1 VARTLFELRARPVTD
16 VAGVGPSRAEQLA
29 LVDPPIETVFDL
41 VTHYPRR
48 WIDRT
53 NVAAIKDLRVGED
66 AVVLAKVKR
75 TQSRRTKSRKSVV
88 DVDIFD
94 GSSYLRCTFFNQPW
108 MAKRLPVGTEAVFY
122 GKLDMYK
129 GRRQLSSARVD
140 LVGDATGRVVPM
152 YPQSPKAELMT
163 ADFAKM
169 IAAALRRIPELHDP
183 LDDEWRNKLKMID
196 RGRALH
202 QIHQPETVQDKDEA
216 RKRLAF
222 DELLRLQLTMV
233 MRKRAIE
240 RASKGIRHET
250 SGPLLERFAKTLPFE
265 LTNAQRRAIDE
276 IGNDLAGRHP
286 MHRLLQG
293 DVGSGKTLVA
303 VSAMLMAVQGGYQ
316 AALMVPTEVLA
327 EQHFASV
334 RPLLDG
340 LTVEDKGD
348 SLFGDRPVRVELL
361 TSRTTASERARLHEA
376 LVKGEVDVLIGTHAL
391 LAEGVEFHK
400 LGVIVIDEQHR
411 FGVEQRSAL
420 RGKGDDP
427 DVLVM
432 TATPIPRTLA
442 MTVYGDLDVTILDE
456 LPPGRTP
463 IETMWAKGPLE
474 ESAAW
479 TKVRAEV
486 EGGHQAYV
494 VCPLI
499 EESEKIEARSAED
512 EFERL
517 QQHELKGLR
526 LGLLH
531 GRVLPKDKE
540 ATMAKFR
547 NQEIDVLVAT
557 TVIEVGVDVPNA
569 TVMVIEDADRFG
581 IAQLHQLRGRVGRG
595 AAISYC
601 FLLGEGTTPD
611 SAERLG
617 ALEQT
622 TDGFVLAEKDLELR
636 REGTILGTRQKGR
649 SDLKLASLR
658 FDKELVALARDTAFA
673 MTADDPLLQRNPALE
688 EEVRGLVEEE
698 EAEFLF
704 MS

>member
-1 VARTLFELRARPVTD
+1 MARTLFELRARPVTD
-16 VAGVGPSRAEQLA
+16 VAGVGPSRAEALA
-29 LVDPPIETVFDL
+29 LVEPPIETVFDL

-53 NVAAIKDLRVGED
+53 NVAAIKDLKLGED
-66 AVVLAKVKR
+66 AVVLARVKR
-75 TQSRRTKSRKSVV
+75 TQSRRTKNKRSVV
-88 DVDIFD
+88 DIDIFD

-140 LVGDATGRVVPM
+140 LVGDQTGRIVPM

-169 IAAALRRIPELHDP
+169 IDAALRRIPELHDP
-183 LDDEWRNKLKMID
+183 LDDDWRNRLKMID

-202 QIHQPETVQDKDEA
+202 QIHQPETMQDKDEA

-240 RASKGIRHET
+240 RASKGIRHRTDGE
-250 SGPLLERFAKTLPFE
+250 LLDRFAKSLPFE
-265 LTNAQRRAIDE
+265 RTNAQRRAIQE
-276 IGNDLAGRHP
+276 IADDLAGPHP

-334 RPLLDG
+334 RQLLEG

-348 SLFGDRPVRVELL
+348 SLFGERPLNVQLL
-361 TSRTTASERARLHEA
+361 TNRTTATERTRLHEA
-376 LVKGEVDVLIGTHAL
+376 MVKGEVDVLIGTHAL
-391 LAEGVEFHK
+391 LTEGVEFHK

-442 MTVYGDLDVTILDE
+442 MTVYGDLDVTVLDE

-479 TKVRAEV
+479 TKVRSEV
-486 EGGHQAYV
+486 EAGHQAYV

-517 QQHELKGLR
+517 QQHELEGLR

-547 NQEIDVLVAT
+547 NRELDVLVAT

-617 ALEQT
+617 ALEES
-622 TDGFVLAEKDLELR
+622 TDGFFLAEKDLELR

-658 FDKELVALARDTAFA
+658 RDKELVALARDTAFA
-673 MTADDPLLQRNPALE
+673 MTADDPQLQRNPVLE
-688 EEVRGLVEEE
+688 EEVRGLVEPE

-704 MS
+704 KS